1 MTPPTAVT
9 ERSPRDRLLDAADTL
24 MHLHGYEAVGVAE
37 LCRLADT
44 RKGSFYHFFESKQ
57 TLAIEMLERSWQ
69 RTRDGI
75 LADTVANPALDAIEA
90 FTEYGNR
97 LADRMQAQLD
107 LDDVVPGCRFG
118 NFAVELSTRDH
129 EIRDHIAGIFD
140 AMVEMTASMVRRS
153 IDAGSLD
160 PDTDAAA
167 AARQLIAIMEGR
179 MVLAKAAADPDL
191 LRELGADAERL
202 LH

>member
-1 MTPPTAVT
+1 M
-9 ERSPRDRLLDAADTL
+9 
-24 MHLHGYEAVGVAE
+24 
-37 LCRLADT
+37 LCIL
-44 RKGSFYHFFESKQ
+44 SFLF
-57 TLAIEMLERSWQ
+57 LLERRRALPLQTSRRFGRHDESFVDLGDGGAPGPRGGQ